1 MTTSNVKPTS
11 PVVKPAGPA
20 VKPASPTVKKTSSSV
35 WVFRGL
41 VIVGAGPMLL
51 AWFSPW
57 WATDAT
63 GDLVLKNAVLIHP
76 WGLEQNMG
84 TYSQYITGADMPG
97 WFAPFAWT
105 YLGICLAVLLCAIVL
120 KDKFFRFFGIKWTRN
135 EIMVG
140 LVGVS
145 YVVTA
150 AIMFVVARIRTADFG
165 VTFLG
170 QSKMAVGPE
179 RLTLDSSLQ
188 IGFWL
193 AIAVGIYLIAVAYYE
208 KWSVWKRVKI
218 VKKKVVLQKPSVS
231 PASQ

>member
-41 VIVGAGPMLL
+41 VIVGAGLMLL

-57 WATDAT
+57 WATDAS
-63 GDLVLKNAVLIHP
+63 GDMPLKNAVLIHP

-105 YLGICLAVLLCAIVL
+105 YLAICMVVLLCALVL
-120 KDKFFRFFGIKWTRN
+120 KDKIVRFIGRRWTRS

-145 YVVTA
+145 YIGTA
-150 AIMFVVARIRTADFG
+150 LIMFIVAKIRTADFG
-165 VTFLG
+165 VNFLG
-170 QSKMAVGPE
+170 QSKLAVGPE

-193 AIAVGIYLIAVAYYE
+193 AIVVGLFTIGVAYYG
-208 KWSVWKRVKI
+208 SRQAWKKVKI
-218 VKKKVVLQKPSVS
+218 IKKK
-231 PASQ
+231 PAVQHPTAAPAA